1 VRGVTILGYKK
12 YSYISLLFLL
22 SVVLLGACSKMKAAD
37 SEIDI
42 IHNVLELQ
50 FNGPDETM
58 MKLLHDPTYKS
69 VVDGKEVNE
78 ELDRYIVERYGP
90 YFTEFYLHTFM
101 RTFGVQY
108 PSMAHFSGH
117 ELNLKQ
123 VVIEKSD
130 QASNRYTFT
139 ATVGYKKDGEKEQT
153 ANVSGV
159 VLFSTK
165 EHGKIGKFEYVED
178 NGLTKELR
186 VAE

>member
-1 VRGVTILGYKK
+1 MLGYKK
-12 YSYISLLFLL
+12 LSYMSLLLLL
-22 SVVLLGACSKMKAAD
+22 SVVLLGACSKMRAAD

-78 ELDRYIVERYGP
+78 ELDQYVAEVYSP
-90 YFTEFYLHTFM
+90 YFTESYLDTFF
-101 RTFGVQY
+101 RVFGMHY
-108 PSMAHFSGH
+108 PSMAHYSGH
-117 ELNLKQ
+117 KLDLKH

-130 QASNRYTFT
+130 KASNRYTFT
-139 ATVGYKKDGEKEQT
+139 ATVGYKIAGEEKT
-153 ANVSGV
+153 ASVSGV

-178 NGLTKELR
+178 NGLSKDLR

>member
-1 VRGVTILGYKK
+1 MGYKK
-12 YSYISLLFLL
+12 LLYMSLLLLL
-22 SVVLLGACSKMKAAD
+22 SVVLLVACTRAAD

-58 MKLLHDPTYKS
+58 MKLLHDPAYKT

-78 ELDRYIVERYGP
+78 ELDQYVAEVYGP
-90 YFTEFYLHTFM
+90 YFTESYLDTFF
-101 RTFGVQY
+101 RIFGMHY

-117 ELNLKQ
+117 KLDLKH

-130 QASNRYTFT
+130 KASNRYTFT
-139 ATVGYKKDGEKEQT
+139 ATVGYKIDGGKEEKT

-165 EHGKIGKFEYVED
+165 EHGKIGKFEYGED
-178 NGLTKELR
+178 NGLSKVLR
-186 VAE
+186 EAE